1 MMMTFEQVVE
11 TIKELSPEQR
21 KIIITLM
28 HGWEIEALR
37 YDIAQDAKAS
47 IKAFHRGELKAKP
60 LEEVIEELR
69 SSVEDLS

>member
-1 MMMTFEQVVE
+1 MNKLFLNMNDY
-11 TIKELSPEQR
+11 IS
-21 KIIITLM
+21 KIIVNLM

-37 YDIAQDAKAS
+37 YEIAQDAKAS

-69 SSVEDLS
+69 DL